1 MLVNY
6 RNPEA
11 PHGTPPVKVYDNG
24 GALFLTITDEFIDAL
39 IAFRRKVAGEVAYW
53 AANRDLGRFAKDEQ
67 KRATREEK
75 AATIWLRHFTEVG
88 KKQPIRTFPAEMSDE
103 LDAAL
108 RHGLT
113 ALDS

>member
-1 MLVNY
+1 MLETY
-6 RNPEA
+6 RHPDAMNGGQPI
-11 PHGTPPVKVYDNG
+11 KVYCNF
-24 GALFLTITDEFIDAL
+24 GALYLTITEEFVDAL
-39 IAFRRKVAGEVAYW
+39 IDFRRKAAGEVAYW

-75 AATIWLRHFTEVG
+75 AATIWLKHFTEVG
-88 KKQPIRTFPAEMSDE
+88 KKQPLRTFPAEMSDE

-108 RHGLT
+108 RAGLK

>member
-1 MLVNY
+1 MLTDY

-11 PHGTPPVKVYDNG
+11 PRGSPPVKVYDNP
-24 GALFLTITDEFIDAL
+24 GALYLTITDEFVEAL
-39 IAFRRKVAGEVAYW
+39 IAFRRKAAGEVAYW
-53 AANRDLGRFAKDEQ
+53 AASRELGRFAKDEQ

-75 AATIWLRHFTEVG
+75 AATIWLKHFTEVG

>member
-1 MLVNY
+1 MLVDY

-11 PHGTPPVKVYDNG
+11 PRGSPPVKVYG
-24 GALFLTITDEFIDAL
+24 ACGALYLTITDEFVDAL
-39 IAFRRKVAGEVAYW
+39 IEFRRKAAGQVAYW

-75 AATIWLRHFTEVG
+75 AATIWLKHFTEVG
-88 KKQPIRTFPAEMSDE
+88 KKQPLRTFPAEMSEE

-108 RHGLT
+108 RAGLK
-113 ALDS
+113 ALDN